1 MEKLITVQKR
11 EKLND
16 VYAVDEKGNGGA
28 NHRYIICKKDELLWT
43 NGNNS
48 IGVLED
54 ISFQNGPRKEKDSIN
69 GILDVDLLEI
79 VKHRLECFQEGEFS
93 SQYNERAL
101 HHITEALIWMNKRVE
116 DRITRNVLGTNN
128 K

>member
-1 MEKLITVQKR
+1 MEKLISVQKR

>member
-1 MEKLITVQKR
+1 MEKLISVQKR

-101 HHITEALIWMNKRVE
+101 HHITEALYWMNRRVE
-116 DRITRNVLGTNN
+116 DRIDRNVLGTNN

>member
-1 MEKLITVQKR
+1 MEKLISVQKR

-101 HHITEALIWMNKRVE
+101 HHITEALIWLNKRVE
-116 DRITRNVLGTNN
+116 DRIKRNVLGTYN

>member
-1 MEKLITVQKR
+1 MEKLISVQKR

-28 NHRYIICKKDELLWT
+28 NHRYIICKKDELSWT

>member
-1 MEKLITVQKR
+1 MEKLISVQKR

-101 HHITEALIWMNKRVE
+101 HHITETLIWMNKRVE

>member
-16 VYAVDEKGNGGA
+16 VYVVDEKGNGGA

>member
-1 MEKLITVQKR
+1 MEKLISVQKR

-101 HHITEALIWMNKRVE
+101 HHITDALIWMNKRVE
-116 DRITRNVLGTNN
+116 DRISRNVLGTNN